1 MDDGFAILFQ
11 KRLAATPTPFF
22 FISRSV
28 TLTGLGLGRESGTGS
43 TCIAEDVTFTRTSA
57 L

>member
-1 MDDGFAILFQ
+1 MMDDGFAVLFQ

-22 FISRSV
+22 LLVGVS
-28 TLTGLGLGRESGTGS
+28 LTGLGLGRESGTGS

>member
-1 MDDGFAILFQ
+1 MMDLPYQ
-11 KRLAATPTPFF
+11 KRLAGDQPLF
-22 FISRSV
+22 FISRSI